1 LSQLSGAIC
10 SGTRWISGAV
20 FSDVTA
26 IQKNGKNTMIAPQ
39 ATARVMSQRM

>member
-1 LSQLSGAIC
+1 VSGAIC

-26 IQKNGKNTMIAPQ
+26 IQKKGKKTTMAPQ
-39 ATARVMSQRM
+39 ATRANEPADVTA